1 MYVSGDDRS
10 GDAGALI
17 SGRGVLKDPSK
28 QGAAKKAMSLAR
40 LSKPRALDNMSPVSL
55 SFAYSYSSAAA
66 YAIAE
71 KHGRKGLL
79 RLLSAY
85 NSEKLKGSRAQ
96 ADRPGGQARAEE
108 VALLAQAD
116 VDSYASSHSGSGS

>member
-1 MYVSGDDRS
+1 LR
-10 GDAGALI
+10 
-17 SGRGVLKDPSK
+17 DPSK
-28 QGAAKKAMSLAR
+28 QDAAKRAMSLTR
-40 LSKPRALDNMSPVSL
+40 LSKPSALNDMSPVSL

-85 NSEKLKGSRAQ
+85 NSDKVKGKGSKLTDRA
-96 ADRPGGQARAEE
+96 ARRALKLSLSSLKTE
-108 VALLAQAD
+108 VDQ
-116 VDSYASSHSGSGS
+116 YASAHSRF